1 LRPRSSIDELSRA
14 GHERGLRCPALPFPR
29 RRTVPIRKLT
39 LAAGAAVQTAGIAAA
54 NGVVHTVDRALLPPA
69 RR

>member
-1 LRPRSSIDELSRA
+1 M
-14 GHERGLRCPALPFPR
+14 
-29 RRTVPIRKLT
+29 PIRKLT
-39 LAAGAAVQTAGIAAA
+39 LAASAAVQTAGIAAA